1 MKTIVLTGEAVSP
14 VELFKYDLVI
24 TSYSQV
30 VSELVRARKFTN
42 EMKNHV
48 PGTKLPKRP
57 ALTLLSGI
65 FHFSEKLMGKWLVL
79 DEAQLIKNH
88 RSRTFAAITVL
99 REYFQGVVMLSGTPL
114 DNTWRDAFSLL
125 KQLRN
130 HPIFKH
136 QTMSSAFVPPGRKK
150 KHSDRPR
157 GTHFVRFVK
166 AMEATTLRRP
176 IDTIMD
182 RLPTITTDVVQF
194 VLPMKELINS
204 NGEFDRY
211 LKYQHM
217 SKKKDA
223 DMSAKA
229 KADRKKA
236 GFGALMGATHWS
248 NHPLLTDILSFE
260 REPKKGDEPDRQL
273 VLTEQQK
280 EYLAAWRGRL
290 AEDWNWRSPRVDI
303 IIDTVNRHRDWR
315 PDDSFVIMD
324 ESVFFLDILEI
335 ALSNMFDPI
344 KCFRYDGREHP
355 AKRTIILNEFRA
367 TPGASVVLASR
378 GTGGVGLNLQHA
390 NVLIQCGP
398 WWKES
403 WQQQAAGRIYRA
415 GQKKDVFVYRIEA
428 KGFGDGIFK
437 HCRIER
443 FKKKKRDEKNTFN
456 MTVMDAITRK
466 DDVEPPERK
475 CF

>member
-14 VELFKYDLVI
+14 VELFKYDIVI

-30 VSELVRARKFTN
+30 VSELVRARKFVKD
-42 EMKNHV
+42 MDDHV
-48 PGTKLPKRP
+48 PGTNLPRRP

-65 FHFSEKLMGKWLVL
+65 FSFSEKLMGKWLVL
-79 DEAQLIKNH
+79 DEAQLIKNPK
-88 RSRTFAAITVL
+88 SRTFTAISVL
-99 REYFQGVVMLSGTPL
+99 RQYFQGCVMLSGTPL

-130 HPIFKH
+130 HPIFSP
-136 QTMSSAFVPPGRKK
+136 QTMSSAFVLPGRKK
-150 KHSDRPR
+150 KHGDRPR

-166 AMEATTLRRP
+166 ALETTTLRRP
-176 IDTIMD
+176 TDAIMD

-194 VLPMKELINS
+194 VLPMKELFNS
-204 NGEFDRY
+204 NEEYDKY
-211 LKYQHM
+211 LRYQHM

-223 DMSAKA
+223 NMSDKA

-236 GFGALMGATHWS
+236 GFGALMAATHWA
-248 NHPLLTDILSFE
+248 NHPLLKEILRFE
-260 REPKKGDEPDRQL
+260 REARKADQPDRQL
-273 VLTEQQK
+273 VLTEEQK
-280 EYLAAWRGRL
+280 EYLEAWRGRL
-290 AEDWNWRSPRVDI
+290 AEDWNWRSPKVDI
-303 IIDTVNRHRDWR
+303 IVDTVNRHRDWR
-315 PDDSFVIMD
+315 PGDSFVIMD
-324 ESVFFLDILEI
+324 ESVFFLDIVEI

-355 AKRTIILNEFRA
+355 GKRTIILNEFRA
-367 TPGASVVLASR
+367 TSGASVVLASR

-415 GQKKDVFVYRIEA
+415 GQQKDVFVYRIEA
-428 KGFGDGIFK
+428 KGFGNGMFK
-437 HCRIER
+437 HCKVEQ

-456 MTVMDAITRK
+456 MKVLDSITHK
-466 DDVEPPERK
+466 DDEMPPETV